1 MAPSLLVIEARW
13 QRVDGHPQAFWRLCD
28 AQAQVLAELHCLARG
43 ADAPGWRPPVRP
55 VPASRLR
62 LVHLVQASAGFD
74 ATIPGLPAPARR
86 DGDPSEVVYRLE
98 GPAEAIR
105 ARWEQAA
112 CALPLLNRALE
123 AAAPAD
129 PPVDSHSA
137 LATLGE
143 WMGLEAPPP
152 WPGRPAEA
160 ASALPPIRPPEAPAP
175 SAIVPTP
182 APMPAAATADPWV
195 THPLYPQARS
205 AVARM
210 EDGIGR
216 AYDGT
221 SERLARSL
229 VELAQAHGL
238 AGIDHVVLSRRSGQT
253 QSGENVF
260 VIRGR
265 LDDPAH
271 QRVAM
276 RTDEALDDSG
286 R

>member
-1 MAPSLLVIEARW
+1 
-13 QRVDGHPQAFWRLCD
+13 
-28 AQAQVLAELHCLARG
+28 
-43 ADAPGWRPPVRP
+43 
-55 VPASRLR
+55 VPAFRLR
-62 LVHLVQASAGFD
+62 LVHLVNASADFD
-74 ATIPGLPAPARR
+74 ATIPGLPAPVRR
-86 DGDPSEVVYRLE
+86 DGDPSEVVHRLE
-98 GPAEAIR
+98 GPPDAIR

-123 AAAPAD
+123 AADEAY

-143 WMGLEAPPP
+143 WMGVQA
-152 WPGRPAEA
+152 
-160 ASALPPIRPPEAPAP
+160 
-175 SAIVPTP
+175 V
-182 APMPAAATADPWV
+182 DPWA

-205 AVARM
+205 AVERM

-271 QRVAM
+271 QRVVM
-276 RTDEALDDSG
+276 RTDDALDGSG

>member
-1 MAPSLLVIEARW
+1 M
-13 QRVDGHPQAFWRLCD
+13 
-28 AQAQVLAELHCLARG
+28 LAELHCLARG
-43 ADAPGWRPPVRP
+43 SDAPGWRPPVRP

-62 LVHLVQASAGFD
+62 LVHLVQACADFD

-86 DGDPSEVVYRLE
+86 DADPSEVVHRLE
-98 GPAEAIR
+98 GPPDAIR

-123 AAAPAD
+123 AADAAY

-143 WMGLEAPPP
+143 WMGLQAPPP

-160 ASALPPIRPPEAPAP
+160 ASALPPIRPPEGSAP
-175 SAIVPTP
+175 STLFPSP
-182 APMPAAATADPWV
+182 APMPAVATVDPWA

-205 AVARM
+205 AVERM

-271 QRVAM
+271 QRVVM
-276 RTDEALDDSG
+276 RTDDALDGSG

>member
-1 MAPSLLVIEARW
+1 MAPSPLAIEARW

-28 AQAQVLAELHCLARG
+28 AQAQVLAELRCLARG
-43 ADAPGWRPPVRP
+43 ADAPGWGPPVRP
-55 VPASRLR
+55 VPAFRLR
-62 LVHLVQASAGFD
+62 LVHLVNASADFD
-74 ATIPGLPAPARR
+74 ATIPGLPAPVRR
-86 DGDPSEVVYRLE
+86 DGDPSEVVHRLE
-98 GPAEAIR
+98 GPPDAIR

-123 AAAPAD
+123 AADEAY

-143 WMGLEAPPP
+143 WMGVQAPPP
-152 WPGRPAEA
+152 WPGRPIEA
-160 ASALPPIRPPEAPAP
+160 ASALPPIRPPEGSAPSTLFPSPAP
-175 SAIVPTP
+175 VPT
-182 APMPAAATADPWV
+182 AATVDPWA

-205 AVARM
+205 AVERM

-271 QRVAM
+271 QRVVM
-276 RTDEALDDSG
+276 RTDDALDGSG

>member
-1 MAPSLLVIEARW
+1 MALSPFAIEARW

-43 ADAPGWRPPVRP
+43 ADTPGWRPPARP

-62 LVHLVQASAGFD
+62 LVHLVQASADFD

-86 DGDPSEVVYRLE
+86 DGDTSEVVHRLE
-98 GPAEAIR
+98 GPADAIR

-123 AAAPAD
+123 AADAAH

-137 LATLGE
+137 LATLGA
-143 WMGLEAPPP
+143 WMGLEVPPP

-160 ASALPPIRPPEAPAP
+160 ASALPPIRPPEGSAPSPRLPAPAT
-175 SAIVPTP
+175 TP
-182 APMPAAATADPWV
+182 AATADPWA

-205 AVARM
+205 AVERM
-210 EDGIGR
+210 EGGIGR

-229 VELAQAHGL
+229 VELAQAHCL
-238 AGIDHVVLSRRSGQT
+238 AGIDHVVLSRSHGQT

-271 QRVAM
+271 QRVVM
-276 RTDEALDDSG
+276 RTDDALDGS
-286 R
+286 RR